1 MICLKPVLETPPREC
16 PNCHS
21 ALAAAG
27 WLITGMRN
35 LADFHCP
42 ECKSEFYGDLPS
54 GQGLYTPIL
63 LDKKSGA
70 VVDNYNAAWFAAWLV
85 DSYAKRSKE
94 PLGFE
99 ARKLSKVKNKVV
111 LLNCL
116 DVLYGHSLLKLLN
129 AQHYIDRQS
138 DVSLIVMLPPFL
150 EWMLPDGVAEAWIV
164 DLPLRSGT
172 EWNDWLSG
180 EINERLESLPE
191 VYLSVAFSHPHG
203 EDFDIERFTRV
214 TPFPLENL
222 SKHQNRPVITF
233 IWREDRLWETENFS
247 SSARFEKIKR
257 HFGISQAE
265 RNDEQTRKVVELA
278 ECLRGEFP
286 LLDFAVAGIGKAG
299 GLLDWISDLRL
310 TKLDA
315 EAERRWCERY
325 AESHIVVGV
334 HGSNMLLPSA
344 HAGSVIELITE
355 NRQGN
360 YLQDILFQVSDSRE
374 MLFRYRFV
382 PHSTAPEDL
391 ARLASTILR
400 YEDFR
405 RLMSPE
411 FRRHREKYD
420 FEKWLMRKP
429 SRSKGAT

>member
-129 AQHYIDRQS
+129 AQHYIDNQP
-138 DVSLIVMLPPFL
+138 DASLIVMLPPFL
-150 EWMLPDGVAEAWIV
+150 EWLLPDGVAEAWII
-164 DLPLRSGT
+164 DLPLRRGT
-172 EWNDWLSG
+172 EWNDWLAKEIG
-180 EINERLESLPE
+180 ERVKFFSE
-191 VYLSVAFSHPHG
+191 VFLSVAFSHPHG
-203 EDFDIERFTRV
+203 EDFDIERFSRV
-214 TPFPLENL
+214 APFALENFG
-222 SKHQNRPVITF
+222 KYKNCPVITF
-233 IWREDRLWETENFS
+233 IWREDRLWETEIPAKS
-247 SSARFEKIKR
+247 GSFEKMKR
-257 HFGISQAE
+257 RFGNSQDKRTE
-265 RNDEQTRKVVELA
+265 EQTRQVVRFA

-286 LLDFAVAGIGKAG
+286 LLDFAVAGLGEAN
-299 GLLDWISDLRL
+299 GLPDWISDLRL

-315 EAERRWCERY
+315 KNERAWCERY
-325 AESHIVVGV
+325 AKSHIVAGV

-344 HAGSVIELITE
+344 HAGGVIELIGE
-355 NRQGN
+355 DRAGN
-360 YLQDILFQVSDSRE
+360 FLQDILFRRSDARE
-374 MLFRYRFV
+374 MFFRYRFV
-382 PHSTAPEDL
+382 PPSTAPEDL
-391 ARLASTILR
+391 ARLASVMLR

-411 FRRHREKYD
+411 FCRHQEKYD
-420 FEKWLMRKP
+420 FAEWLSGERGEEK
-429 SRSKGAT
+429 